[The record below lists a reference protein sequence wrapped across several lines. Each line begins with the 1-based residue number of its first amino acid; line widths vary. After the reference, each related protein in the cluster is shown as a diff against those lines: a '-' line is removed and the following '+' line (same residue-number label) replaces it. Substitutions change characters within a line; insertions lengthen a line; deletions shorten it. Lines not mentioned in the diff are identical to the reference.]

1 MKKKQYIGEDS
12 MNRKG
17 KWKYESEDGILIK
30 RTKLDEPDKGIE
42 QYLIVYHGGY
52 VGKCIHWVDM
62 ERYDEIYNHNGNGW
76 RQHIQNNNIY
86 N

>member
-1 MKKKQYIGEDS
+1 MIKTIG
-12 MNRKG
+12 
-17 KWKYESEDGILIK
+17 
-30 RTKLDEPDKGIE
+30 
-42 QYLIVYHGGY
+42 IVGLGY
-52 VGKCIHWVDM
+52 VGKCIHWVDI